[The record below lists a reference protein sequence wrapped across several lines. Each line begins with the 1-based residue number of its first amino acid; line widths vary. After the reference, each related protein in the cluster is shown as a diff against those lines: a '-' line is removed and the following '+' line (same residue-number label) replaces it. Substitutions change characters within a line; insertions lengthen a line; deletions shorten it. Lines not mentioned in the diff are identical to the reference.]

1 MPQSTWQQPDIDQQ
15 LAVSVALPSW
25 RASLAEW
32 SVSRERRSPTM
43 RSKMIIATVV
53 ALFSLGAVAQAS
65 DDRMERRD
73 RDTPRMTSPSATEG
87 RGDRD
92 DRYERGDRDRRERSE
107 RLRDRDHDAYERSES
122 RGRHNE
128 ADEHRRR

>member
-1 MPQSTWQQPDIDQQ
+1 
-15 LAVSVALPSW
+15 
-25 RASLAEW
+25 
-32 SVSRERRSPTM
+32 M
-43 RSKMIIATVV
+43 RSKIILATVV

-65 DDRMERRD
+65 DDRTEGSD
-73 RDTPRMTSPSATEG
+73 RDTPHMSGPAATEG

-107 RLRDRDHDAYERSES
+107 RRRDRDHDASERRES
-122 RGRHNE
+122 RERHNE